1 MDYLISRIGANV
13 FLIRAAGNQ
22 NIPKASPRSVADVA
36 MQIQEDFKVNASGVK
51 LFWPDDEE
59 ATVMIGVLPGGLV

>member
-1 MDYLISRIGANV
+1 MDFLMSKIGDYV
-13 FLIRAAGNQ
+13 FLIRSAGNQ
-22 NIPKASPRSVADVA
+22 SIPKASPRSLSDVA

-59 ATVMIGVLPGGLV
+59 ATVMIGVLPSGLV